1 MKKTT
6 ICCDRCGKEITT
18 GKVYQLATF
27 ISDPGKS
34 WDLGDEVDTESG
46 ADLCE
51 ECYQAIDDAV
61 AAAMRPEKKEKPGR
75 KAGIKTV
82 LDMGK
87 VHALKDAGWSADK
100 IGLEFGVSGQTILNR
115 LKEEEEN
122 G

>member
-1 MKKTT
+1 MKETKGQKLTMQQ
-6 ICCDRCGKEITT
+6 
-18 GKVYQLATF
+18 VYGYLASKGVPRTMVHG
-27 ISDPGKS
+27 IRYS
-34 WDLGDEVDTESG
+34 LI
-46 ADLCE
+46 
-51 ECYQAIDDAV
+51 QDAV
-61 AAAMRPEKKEKPGR
+61 VAAMRPEKKEKPGR